1 MDNPQKFV
9 DKAVLSIQPA
19 LKIGHLSTT
28 SPIRRAS
35 IARKQDPIA
44 AKPAA
49 IVRRNATKT
58 VPRQAVRG
66 ERGYELLIYALHCL
80 HLLTGRPTK
89 HRQMGQVHWEA
100 LRFYA
105 GIYSRRRLTVRSER
119 ARPDGVKAFATFFG
133 LFPTTAGR
141 AVDRL
146 VSMGL
151 LVKSDASVALGGY
164 VVSITPAGL
173 EMLADD
179 PLRDLG
185 AVLDA
190 ALTDDQR
197 EAFGDAIAVL
207 AQDNMRRSIDVP
219 AIKPPR

>member
-1 MDNPQKFV
+1 M
-9 DKAVLSIQPA
+9 
-19 LKIGHLSTT
+19 
-28 SPIRRAS
+28 RRAAN
-35 IARKQDPIA
+35 ARTQGAVP

-49 IVRRNATKT
+49 IVRRGATKA

-66 ERGYELLIYALHCL
+66 DRGYELLIYALHCL
-80 HLLTGRPTK
+80 QLLTGRPTK

-105 GIYSRRRLTVRSER
+105 GIYNRRRLTVASQR

-141 AVDRL
+141 AIDRL
-146 VSMGL
+146 VEMGL
-151 LVKSDASVALGGY
+151 LIKSDASVALGGY
-164 VVSITPAGL
+164 VVAITPAGL

-197 EAFGDAIAVL
+197 EAFGDAVAVL
-207 AQDNMRRSIDVP
+207 TQDSMRRSSDAQSA
-219 AIKPPR
+219 AIKPRR